1 MNIWLIGGG
10 AYVVALFF
18 ALALCGVAARR
29 DSDAT
34 QRGACATRP
43 GYRTAA
49 YEELVGPGTDH
60 TDVVAHRE
68 TGRNLSVE
76 VPGSRPRASRHR
88 SDELRKASRRPQP
101 SPRAK
106 ASPGAR
112 SLNSP

>member
-18 ALALCGVAARR
+18 ALALCRVAAPR
-29 DSDAT
+29 DRDGM
-34 QRGACATRP
+34 QRGSCAPQP
-43 GYRTAA
+43 GYRTAEYGQLA
-49 YEELVGPGTDH
+49 GPGTDY
-60 TDVVAHRE
+60 TDVVAYRE
-68 TGRNLSVE
+68 TGRYLSCE
-76 VPGSRPRASRHR
+76 VPGSRPSVRWRQ

-106 ASPGAR
+106 TAPGPR